1 MKKIVFV
8 SPNINKDGAEKSL
21 IALQVYL
28 NSKKIDTLVVIP
40 KNGLIEELLQLHN
53 VDYRVHHFVGSVN
66 FGRGRKLFRGLVKK
80 YINIF
85 SSFQLAYKLKKED
98 VDVIAIHSNTITTD
112 FGHYLSTRLKA
123 PHFWHIREFGKLDF
137 NFDFELGMDYMAKLT
152 KKASKIICNSNAVK
166 EYYLKY
172 FDTSKL
178 VTVYN
183 GVKPTIYKK
192 KKSDL
197 GTFKM
202 VLIGRLSKEKGQ
214 KQAILACEKLLKSG
228 RTNFELDLYGTGQD
242 FEYLEGLIQSLNLQ
256 DKVFLKGYSDKIE
269 IGTYNVGLMCSPF
282 EAFGRVTVEY
292 MFAGLPVIG
301 VNAGGT
307 PELINSKTGVLYA
320 NEDKDSL
327 YKGMSLLYDDKE
339 LCLEMGLKARNR
351 AEKVFSEDQYC
362 ENILKTYKEI
372 IQL

>member
-1 MKKIVFV
+1 
-8 SPNINKDGAEKSL
+8 
-21 IALQVYL
+21 
-28 NSKKIDTLVVIP
+28 
-40 KNGLIEELLQLHN
+40 
-53 VDYRVHHFVGSVN
+53 
-66 FGRGRKLFRGLVKK
+66 
-80 YINIF
+80 
-85 SSFQLAYKLKKED
+85 
-98 VDVIAIHSNTITTD
+98 
-112 FGHYLSTRLKA
+112 
-123 PHFWHIREFGKLDF
+123 
-137 NFDFELGMDYMAKLT
+137 
-152 KKASKIICNSNAVK
+152 
-166 EYYLKY
+166 LKY